1 MFAWLLVYTF
11 PAERTK
17 QAACLMHECLP
28 SKLPNFDWNTK
39 WAHWPPKDFGPWRL
53 LRIQSLT
60 SSWQDSLPTG
70 LRLHYKAADNSKA
83 AAKCPHRQ
91 QWHACFYSFFF
102 LLTSYNPHTPT
113 FPSIIFRGYGCVP
126 WCSEKALWWL
136 HSCPTISWNN
146 DSVGKCSSAI
156 FPSCLRDQNNK
167 SDITPLCPFLQ
178 KPCTE
183 DALLCTSP
191 AVTHT
196 DIPEPSRAPC
206 KAVLSLVRIYIYAL
220 MDWHSLYSKELK
232 YKWQN
237 KKDKRISCVMSCHT
251 MLQQQSEQFKS

>member
-1 MFAWLLVYTF
+1 MSAWLLVYTF

-39 WAHWPPKDFGPWRL
+39 WAHWPPKDIGPWRL
-53 LRIQSLT
+53 FRIQSLT

-83 AAKCPHRQ
+83 PAKCPHRQ
-91 QWHACFYSFFF
+91 QWHAWFYPFFF

-113 FPSIIFRGYGCVP
+113 FPSIIFRGYGCMP
-126 WCSEKALWWL
+126 RCSEKALWWL

-178 KPCTE
+178 KPTE

-191 AVTHT
+191 AVTHMDT
-196 DIPEPSRAPC
+196 PEPCWAPC
-206 KAVLSLVRIYIYAL
+206 KAVLPLAHIYIYAL
-220 MDWHSLYSKELK
+220 MDWHSL
-232 YKWQN
+232 
-237 KKDKRISCVMSCHT
+237 
-251 MLQQQSEQFKS
+251 